1 MAKKK
6 ELDQS
11 LEGLAIRYGFR
22 HTTPSGTVQDV
33 MNEMRAPK
41 VRQLLTKLIDHKI
54 DLPSKLIVVR
64 LATAWL
70 LQREIKHQTDKGSSL
85 LPYDAKLY
93 KRAVNYGK
101 RKAKLYK

>member
-6 ELDQS
+6 
-11 LEGLAIRYGFR
+11 LEGLAELGFLYGFR

-33 MNEMRAPK
+33 MNHIKTPK
-41 VRQLLTKLIDHKI
+41 VQQLLKKLIDHKI
-54 DLPSKLIVVR
+54 VLPNKIIVVR